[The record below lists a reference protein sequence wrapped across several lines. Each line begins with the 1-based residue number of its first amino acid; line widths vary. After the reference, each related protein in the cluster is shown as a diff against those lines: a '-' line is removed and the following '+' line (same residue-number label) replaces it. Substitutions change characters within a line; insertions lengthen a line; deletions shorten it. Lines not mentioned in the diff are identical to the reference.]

1 MMKRIGLVIFA
12 LMIPVCAMGQSPVAV
27 TATVTGANGAPYA
40 YGTWQAQLVNSSGVP
55 LNNAFIGPTQFLQTL
70 QNGTL
75 SSTGSLSVNLY
86 ANSAFYPTGT
96 QWAFN
101 ICSQTTSA
109 SPTSFGYIDIYQQCY
124 QSLVT
129 ITTAGSYSAQVSTG
143 APAIYLDNYQNGT
156 IYASTVTMAGGV
168 GAGLVAFT
176 AGAAAGTSPGTPT
189 CTSGH
194 VCDTISGVIS
204 FTVGTST
211 TTGVLLT
218 ITVTPTTLR
227 NNQANCDGSVYLA
240 ASPYTAIPIRFTE
253 TTAPTSYVV
262 NVGTALTA
270 STAYEI
276 AYQCG
281 GN

>member
-1 MMKRIGLVIFA
+1 MMKRIGWILVA
-12 LMIPVCAMGQSPVAV
+12 MVLPLCAAAQTPVAV

-101 ICSQTTSA
+101 ICSQNTSA
-109 SPTSFGYIDIYQQCY
+109 SPTSFGYIDVYQQCY

-129 ITTAGSYSAQVSTG
+129 ITTAGSYSTQISTG
-143 APAIYLDNYQNGT
+143 APAIYPDNYQTGS
-156 IYASTVTMAGGV
+156 IYANTVYLNGGV
-168 GAGLVAFT
+168 GAGAVAFT
-176 AGAAAGTSPGTPT
+176 AGAAAGTAPGTPT

-194 VCDTISGVIS
+194 VCDTITGIIS
-204 FTVGTST
+204 FTMGTST
-211 TTGVLLT
+211 TTGIVLT
-218 ITVTPTTLR
+218 ITITPTTLR
-227 NNQANCDGSVYLA
+227 ANQGNCDGAMYLV
-240 ASPYTAIPIRFTE
+240 ASPYTAIPVRFTE
-253 TTAPTSYVV
+253 TTAPTTYVV
-262 NVGTALTA
+262 NVGTAPTA